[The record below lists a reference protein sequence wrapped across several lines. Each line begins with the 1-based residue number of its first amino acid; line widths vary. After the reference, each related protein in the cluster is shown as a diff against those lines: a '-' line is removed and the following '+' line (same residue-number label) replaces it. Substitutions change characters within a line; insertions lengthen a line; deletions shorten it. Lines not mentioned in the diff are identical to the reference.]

1 MLVSTGTQTSRTLT
15 AAEGLAADGL
25 AADGLDVGVVH
36 VPVITPLDSDGLM
49 ETIGR
54 RRLVITVEEH
64 TINGGLGGAVAEV
77 LAERGGPRLR
87 RIGIQDTYGESGPND
102 DLLERHGLSSARV
115 ADRVRSWAAELNR

>member
-1 MLVSTGTQTSRTLT
+1 MSTGTQTSRTLT

-25 AADGLDVGVVH
+25 DVGVVH
-36 VPVITPLDSDGLM
+36 VPVIKPLDSDGLM

-102 DLLERHGLSSARV
+102 DLLERYGLSSARV
-115 ADRVRSWAAELNR
+115 ADRVRSWAAELAT